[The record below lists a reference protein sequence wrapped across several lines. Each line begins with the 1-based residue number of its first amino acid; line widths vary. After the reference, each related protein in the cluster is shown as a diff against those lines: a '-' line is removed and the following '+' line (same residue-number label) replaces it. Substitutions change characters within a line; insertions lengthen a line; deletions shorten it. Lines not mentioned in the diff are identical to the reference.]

1 MEHSIKLTK
10 SSNDYTDK
18 YNLAN
23 PDSEMRNIKLRKYFT
38 AKHC

>member
-10 SSNDYTDK
+10 SSNHHIDK

>member
-1 MEHSIKLTK
+1 MEHSIKLIK
-10 SSNDYTDK
+10 SLNDYVDK

-38 AKHC
+38 AKHY